1 MRRRDFIKGIVG
13 SAATW
18 PLAGRAQ
25 ESAMPVIGFL
35 SGRSHDES
43 AQLVAAFQQ
52 GLGEL
57 GYADSQNVIVQ
68 YRWADGQYDR
78 LPMLANE
85 LTNRSVAVIV
95 TTGGTASALVAKAA
109 STAIPIVFNVTE
121 TPLKQVLSRALAGRG
136 GTQPES
142 PVFRPRSTRR
152 GLACCMMRC
161 RMPAYSQ
168 CSLIRMTR
176 RLK

>member
-35 SGRSHDES
+35 SGRDES

-57 GYADSQNVIVQ
+57 GYTDSQNVIVQ

-95 TTGGTASALVAKAA
+95 TTGGTASALAAKAEHGY
-109 STAIPIVFNVTE
+109 SHCFQCN
-121 TPLKQVLSRALAGRG
+121 RG
-136 GTQPES
+136 
-142 PVFRPRSTRR
+142 PR
-152 GLACCMMRC
+152 
-161 RMPAYSQ
+161 
-168 CSLIRMTR
+168 
-176 RLK
+176 

>member
-1 MRRRDFIKGIVG
+1 MRRRGFISLIGGVV
-13 SAATW
+13 AAW
-18 PLAGRAQ
+18 PLGVRAQ
-25 ESAMPVIGFL
+25 QTGMPLIGFL

-43 AQLVAAFQQ
+43 AQLVTAFQR

-95 TTGGTASALVAKAA
+95 TTGGTASALAAKAA

-121 TPLKQVLSRALAGRG
+121 DPVKAGLAGRA
-136 GTQPES
+136 GTQPVS

-152 GLACCMMRC
+152 GLACCMKRC
-161 RMPAYSQ
+161 WMPAYSQ
-168 CSLIRMTR
+168 CS
-176 RLK
+176 